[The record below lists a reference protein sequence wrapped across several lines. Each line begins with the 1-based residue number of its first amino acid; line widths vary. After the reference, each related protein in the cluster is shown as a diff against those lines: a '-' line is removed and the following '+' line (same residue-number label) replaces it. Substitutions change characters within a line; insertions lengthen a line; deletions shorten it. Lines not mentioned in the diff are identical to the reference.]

1 MNGWINEWMN
11 QWMDESMNGW
21 INEWINQWMDGW
33 INEWMNQWNPTIHK
47 ALNPIDQKRS
57 ILIFSP
63 TFWTPHTSLRQTRAS
78 YTSHWGRLGRPTH
91 HNTLQ
96 PQPAQESARNNLTSG
111 AFFYLHGNFRKD
123 VLNFLLSFNTIKSRI
138 KSYLIPI
145 FCDLNYFFL
154 VIFRLLIS

>member
-1 MNGWINEWMN
+1 MNQWMDQSMDEWINK
-11 QWMDESMNGW
+11 WMDESMNGW
-21 INEWINQWMDGW
+21 INEIQQYIKLWTQSI
-33 INEWMNQWNPTIHK
+33 
-47 ALNPIDQKRS
+47 KRGR
-57 ILIFSP
+57 
-63 TFWTPHTSLRQTRAS
+63 FWSSHQLFELHTH
-78 YTSHWGRLGRPTH
+78 HWGRLGRPTH
-91 HNTLQ
+91 HIEADSGVLHITTHFN
-96 PQPAQESARNNLTSG
+96 RNQHRNLHGTTSPLG